1 MNMDNHQWLPK
12 LIKKKLIKT
21 ITDESDFPKA

>member
-1 MNMDNHQWLPK
+1 MNMDNYQWLPK
-12 LIKKKLIKT
+12 LIKKTNKDF